1 MKDVVIKIHSVHAYD
16 LTEEE
21 ESLDFTT
28 DGVYSYED
36 GVCRLSYLESEV
48 TGMPGTRTSV
58 VVTPESIVVDRDGYL
73 TSRME
78 FREGK
83 RNSFLYDTPY
93 GTATMGVDPRRIR
106 HSFDEHGGRA
116 EIDYVVDMEHSVAV
130 RNKFM
135 INVTEQ
141 TGVQTNG

>member
-93 GTATMGVDPRRIR
+93 GTATMGVDTRRIR